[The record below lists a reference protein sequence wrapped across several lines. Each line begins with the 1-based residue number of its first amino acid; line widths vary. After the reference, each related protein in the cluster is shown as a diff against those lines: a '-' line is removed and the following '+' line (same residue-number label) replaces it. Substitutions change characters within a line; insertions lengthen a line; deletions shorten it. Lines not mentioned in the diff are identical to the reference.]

1 VITGGY
7 GALGLIFAERL
18 VDRGARHL
26 ILIGRN
32 KPDAIGQEAIER
44 MRVSGAEVKLVTVD
58 VSDRGAMES
67 VFEEIPASEP
77 LKGVFHSAGVLDDH
91 SLLEQSP
98 ASLSKVMRPKWRG
111 AWNLHRITS
120 HHDLDFFVLFS
131 SAAATLGSPGQTN
144 YAIANATLDA
154 LAIYRRSLG
163 LPALSIQWG
172 PWHSAGMTEKLKTN
186 PSDIGLGRIEPDDG
200 FAVLESLLTSNET
213 VATALSVLS
222 WKKLVNTRPAGTS
235 AFFSMLA
242 ETDIHVPKED
252 AQAGNQDFCHALLG
266 AAAEDR
272 RVMLMEHLRQ
282 QTAQILSLPSQVKI
296 DQDEALHDLG
306 LDSLM
311 AVELRNALM
320 TSLGRQ
326 LSPTM
331 VLDYPTLRTL
341 TDFLLGEISEGRKPS
356 NAADRGSED
365 INALSDS
372 EAESLLL
379 AELGRRGYGPG

>member
-1 VITGGY
+1 
-7 GALGLIFAERL
+7 
-18 VDRGARHL
+18 
-26 ILIGRN
+26 
-32 KPDAIGQEAIER
+32 
-44 MRVSGAEVKLVTVD
+44 
-58 VSDRGAMES
+58 
-67 VFEEIPASEP
+67 
-77 LKGVFHSAGVLDDH
+77 
-91 SLLEQSP
+91 
-98 ASLSKVMRPKWRG
+98 
-111 AWNLHRITS
+111 
-120 HHDLDFFVLFS
+120 
-131 SAAATLGSPGQTN
+131 
-144 YAIANATLDA
+144 
-154 LAIYRRSLG
+154 
-163 LPALSIQWG
+163 
-172 PWHSAGMTEKLKTN
+172 MTEKLKTN